1 MKQSNN
7 VNKKVDTIHE
17 IPLQEIVIS
26 PFNADRWGNKPPNEE
41 KLNELAESIKTH
53 GVIQAIVLRKVESGK
68 YELVVGER
76 RYRAS
81 IIADRETINATI
93 RELTDEEVQEIQL
106 IENMQRE
113 DPHPMSEAI
122 NIQKLLALKHINGNF
137 EEVAKRIGK
146 SVAFA
151 YQRSKLCSLI
161 DSFREMYFAN
171 CINTS
176 QALKL
181 ARLDEESQN
190 DFFASNCEGWK
201 GKNWNMRNFDYLI
214 TNYQLNLKNAP
225 FSIRDGKLDKSVG
238 ACTKCPNN
246 TAVTTSLFPED
257 SKDARC
263 TNRPCYEN
271 KCRLTLLLK
280 LATVLKENENLPIAV
295 EDETILATYFSA
307 DDKLIKG
314 RSVLVKDI
322 DFNSMKLAEKMPE
335 RKDYDYYDDEDE
347 NESDFAEAL
356 EEHLEEQKQLDAE
369 VEAGNYK
376 KVVLISQR
384 NFGRL
389 TYVYNK
395 SASESLAGSQSHTTQ
410 EFRAKDYQEAVK
422 NKTLTTEIVNGE
434 RKRLTTKEVRSKEID
449 EIKLQVNFYDAL
461 QKFEAGYSAAHPSGI
476 SDKAVSIFILY
487 DSLGYDWKKRFT
499 DTILERTGSR
509 ADEQDKL
516 FHFFFNTSEQEISV
530 LTRFAILSKSE
541 AKSPNSHAG
550 QLLRV
555 LVDGTEG
562 MDAGELVRV
571 QDTVTKE
578 RENKLHQKFLIL
590 DKQAESVK

>member
-1 MKQSNN
+1 MKTKHTVTKNA
-7 VNKKVDTIHE
+7 DTIEE
-17 IPLQEIVIS
+17 IPLKDIVIS
-26 PFNADRWGNKPPNEE
+26 PFNAERWGNKPPNEE
-41 KLNELAESIKTH
+41 SLAELAASIKSH
-53 GVIQAIVLRKVESGK
+53 GVIQSVVLRKIEGGK

-81 IIADRETINATI
+81 IIAENETIRATI
-93 RELTDEEVQEIQL
+93 QELTDEQVQEIQL

-137 EEVAKRIGK
+137 DEVARRIGK

-151 YQRSKLCSLI
+151 HQRAKLCSLI

-171 CINTS
+171 YITTS

-190 DFFASNCEGWK
+190 DFFVSNCEGWK
-201 GKNWNMRNFDYLI
+201 EKNWSMRNFDYLI

-225 FSIRDGKLDKSVG
+225 FSIRDGKLDKTVG

-280 LATVLKENENLPIAV
+280 LAAVLKENENTPIAV
-295 EDETILATYFSA
+295 EDETILATYFSN

-335 RKDYDYYDDEDE
+335 RKDYDYNDDEDE
-347 NESDFAEAL
+347 NESDFAEAM
-356 EEHLEEQKQLDAE
+356 EEYLEEQNHIIAE
-369 VEAGNYK
+369 VESGHCEKAI
-376 KVVLISQR
+376 LIRQR
-384 NFGRL
+384 NFGRVA
-389 TYVYNK
+389 YVYNK
-395 SASESLAGSQSHTTQ
+395 SAVQSLSESGSQNH

-422 NKTLTTEIVNGE
+422 NKTLTAEIVNGE

-449 EIKLQVNFYDAL
+449 EMKLQVNFYEAL

-476 SDKAVSIFILY
+476 SDKAVAIFILY

-499 DTILERTGSR
+499 DTILERSESR
-509 ADEQDKL
+509 ADEHDNL
-516 FHFFFNTSEQEISV
+516 FHFFFNASEQEISV

-541 AKSPNSHAG
+541 VKSPNGHAG

-571 QDTVTKE
+571 QNTVTKE

-590 DKQAESVK
+590 DKQAETVK